1 MLAVRGEALGQ
12 PRTRCEITGPYR
24 VGMAFDV
31 ARIRGLFPA
40 LGDGWI
46 HLDGSAGM
54 LVPNRSPR
62 PCLPRWRPRVRPG
75 GGFPASQRA
84 ESIVAAARRA
94 VADLTGADPDA
105 VVLGPNAPA
114 LLSRLADTLADTWT
128 LGDEVVV
135 SGSTNRRTPT
145 PGYAR

>member
-1 MLAVRGEALGQ
+1 MLAVRGEASGQ

-54 LVPNRSPR
+54 LVPEQVASAVSTAMRAPVSA
-62 PCLPRWRPRVRPG
+62 PG
-75 GGFPASQRA
+75 AGVPASQPA
-84 ESIVAAARRA
+84 ERPGAAARGA
-94 VADLTGADPDA
+94 VADLPGAAPDA
-105 VVLGPNAPA
+105 VGLGPNAPA
-114 LLSRLADTLADTWT
+114 LLSSLADTLADTCT

-135 SGSTNRRTPT
+135 
-145 PGYAR
+145 AR